1 MIAEGTAR
9 RALFCCPFVWPL
21 PSSHSAFPPLHAG
34 SSLLPLPEWYNKK
47 SGGRT
52 RRTIVLAKGIY
63 LEFRR
68 LGATLVEH
76 RSGVRSRILGRS
88 EDVFERGP
96 KTAAFSL
103 LLLLLLG
110 HDLKRSGLP
119 GSGLRRDHLLWGRSY
134 PWSSS
139 SCRILLAVTGGGGLL
154 SIGLGLRLAIL
165 LRLPLCG
172 NLLAVT
178 RLGRGLGILH
188 CLLLRVDRRPGLI
201 AALSSSGGFRGVSHQ
216 VVVLL
221 LGVFQALVRFGHSL
235 LMIFLLQRLLLL
247 FLLSHSR
254 LGHFKR
260 LRCLLQLL
268 GSSLLLG
275 RKLGGSLPCHCSL
288 VRLLLSLLHHGI
300 SAQTALLL
308 ILGALLIGPLLLG
321 RLLLLIP
328 LLLRVALLLLIL
340 LIGLLLLL
348 IRLQLLL
355 VGLLLIQ
362 ALLLLE
368 ICCLLLGLSFG
379 LRFGLLLAQAPLAR
393 CGLGLSLDRRLI
405 SLLIPLC
412 LICLRGVLIGL
423 HWLSLLSRLGL
434 LSALVGIVIRRIVI
448 HARCLGRSGLA
459 VWRRRIVTRYRA
471 TPIIACH

>member
-1 MIAEGTAR
+1 MCPPSVVTSEDG
-9 RALFCCPFVWPL
+9 RAQD
-21 PSSHSAFPPLHAG
+21 PPLHG
-34 SSLLPLPEWYNKK
+34 GFSLLPLPEWYNKK

-139 SCRILLAVTGGGGLL
+139 SCRILLAVTGCGGLL
-154 SIGLGLRLAIL
+154 SIGLCLRLAIW

-201 AALSSSGGFRGVSHQ
+201 ATLSSSGGFRGVSHQ

-348 IRLQLLL
+348 LLIRLQLLL

-405 SLLIPLC
+405 SLLISLLLIPLR